1 MDVEL
6 RERLNLLSLSLH
18 KRALELSRPGQD
30 EDTGTMMSSMAVI
43 METLA
48 IMGEELKTPRSG
60 PSEEL

>member
-1 MDVEL
+1 MDVDL

-30 EDTGTMMSSMAVI
+30 EDAGTMMSSMAVI

-48 IMGEELKTPRSG
+48 VLGEEMKTPRSG
-60 PSEEL
+60 PTPE